1 MKKVCSKHGQAY
13 EVGQGC
19 LYCEPVVSSPLVEE
33 GLFAPSD
40 WKSYCHGLTLPPPG
54 DLWLHSA
61 AIGEYKTQF
70 ALNLCHY
77 LKTQRCFNIL
87 YISFE
92 DRRQILNSKMET
104 IHGGSDFWNWAGIFA
119 TCDSAQSISDV
130 EAEVRAMQI
139 AMVTS
144 MLSLDLVVI
153 DGYDVS
159 ISPSQAGV
167 IQMTQ
172 FSRAAGVP
180 ILMTKQLDRTGYV
193 PKFYNYTAMYHT
205 RTLKATS
212 TKAELVCLKNK
223 LAIPHGPV
231 AINVDKAYHRFE

>member
-1 MKKVCSKHGQAY
+1 MKTVCGKHGQAY
-13 EVGQGC
+13 EVGQQC
-19 LYCEPVVSSPLVEE
+19 LYCVPTIPDSLEEE
-33 GLFAPSD
+33 GLFGPLN
-40 WKSYCHGLTLPPPG
+40 WKSYCQGLTLPPPG

-77 LKTQRCFNIL
+77 LRIQRSLNIL
-87 YISFE
+87 YVSFE
-92 DRRQILNSKMET
+92 DRRQVLYDKMET
-104 IHGGSDFWNWAGIFA
+104 IHGSSDFYNHSGFFA
-119 TCDSAQSISDV
+119 VYDGANDVLDV
-130 EAEVRAMQI
+130 ENEVKALQI
-139 AMVTS
+139 AMLAS
-144 MLSLDLVVI
+144 MRKLDLVVI

-167 IQMTQ
+167 TQLTQ